1 MSMSVFQ
8 IGATNYATVEVEG
21 HLYDVQFFYYGGSS
35 YFVEAVYFLSDEGRL
50 SNLLKYLD
58 SQWLS
63 QCVDYLETL
72 KSMEG

>member
-1 MSMSVFQ
+1 MNMSVFQ
-8 IGATNYATVEVEG
+8 IGGMNYATVEVEG
-21 HLYDVQFFYYGGSS
+21 QLYDVHFHYYGGAS
-35 YFVEAVYFLSDEGRL
+35 YLVEAVYFLSDEGRL

-72 KSMEG
+72 KSVEG